1 MIIHV
6 IEKGDTLSK
15 IGQKYNVDYKK
26 IAKDNEISIDKTL
39 VVGQTLVII
48 TEEKEKSKKII
59 VNGFVFP
66 NINLNNLIK
75 ILPYLSFL
83 SIFSYMYDINGNLNI
98 INDDELINIS
108 KSYNAQPLMVITNI
122 SIEGRFS
129 SDLAHFIL
137 NNENIQ
143 NILINNILMNMRN
156 KGYSGLV
163 IDFEYVYPKD
173 KKAYI
178 NFIKKVKKEIKKYN
192 YYLLVALAPKTS
204 SEQTG
209 LLYEAHDYESIGIL
223 TDYVILMTYEWG
235 YSGGPAMAVAPIN
248 AVTKVLEY
256 ATKVIE
262 PNKILMGIP
271 TYGYDWTLPFIP
283 NTFAKS
289 INNVEAVNIARNNKQ
304 SINYDFKSESP
315 FFNYYDAF
323 MQKHEVWFDDARSIL
338 AKFNLVTKFNLA
350 GISYWTINRPFPQ
363 NYLILDY
370 KFKIKK

>member
-26 IAKDNEISIDKTL
+26 IALDNEISIDKTL

-48 TEEKEKSKKII
+48 TEEKEKTKEII

-75 ILPYLSFL
+75 VLPHLSFL
-83 SIFSYMYDINGNLNI
+83 SVFSYMYDINGNLNI

-122 SIEGRFS
+122 SIEGRFN

-137 NNENIQ
+137 NNESIQ

-163 IDFEYVYPKD
+163 IDFEYVYPED
-173 KKAYI
+173 KNAYI

-248 AVTKVLEY
+248 NVTKVLEY
-256 ATKVIE
+256 AIKVIE

-289 INNVEAVNIARNNKQ
+289 INNIEAVDIARNNKQ
-304 SINYDFKSESP
+304 SINYDLKSESP

-338 AKFNLVTKFNLA
+338 AKFNLVLKFNLA